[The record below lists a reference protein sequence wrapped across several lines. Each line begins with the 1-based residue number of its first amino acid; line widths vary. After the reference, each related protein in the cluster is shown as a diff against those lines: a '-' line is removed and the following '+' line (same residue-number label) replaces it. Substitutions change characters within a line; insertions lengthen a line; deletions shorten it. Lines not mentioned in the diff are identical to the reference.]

1 MIPHRL
7 NHGYYMSGKA
17 MTLKDRYAVPE
28 EELQR
33 LRRLSLASND
43 YGKGMRWV
51 AICMSNKIHKLVYWE

>member
-1 MIPHRL
+1 
-7 NHGYYMSGKA
+7 

-43 YGKGMRWV
+43 YGKGMR
-51 AICMSNKIHKLVYWE
+51 